1 MEIIRPAEF
10 YKKKTDAEYLADA
23 VVPLQMRF
31 TRSEENVSWPGK
43 SANCLS
49 PIAYHACVK
58 SVCSESSRDYTAT
71 GLVGGQK
78 GAFRSVG
85 LRHPNANPQGQALSK
100 DHDSGRQGENPQQLN
115 AEKGLPK
122 PGKVEQTPPLPAIQQ
137 AGFAENAQVK
147 LSGDPV
153 MAGADEKALL
163 QKSVDIQESATLKN
177 EGNPEIPMAAGQQL
191 NSDRATENPLK
202 GSSIDG
208 HTGRMDAKSLSQANN
223 IQTPAAASHQ
233 AIIETGKREGYQ
245 LKYQFK
251 FRQGEYV
258 TVERAGAAANRFK
271 IIASSSELRHQLMAA
286 NPHTPDSDWIIQ
298 GGDDKRKPLYPD
310 PEHRQQRHEP
320 RQQEDDE

>member
-1 MEIIRPAEF
+1 MEIIRSAEF
-10 YKKKTDAEYLADA
+10 YKKKTDAECLAEV

-43 SANCLS
+43 SASCLS

-58 SVCSESSRDYTAT
+58 SVCSASSRDHAATA
-71 GLVGGQK
+71 LMGGQK

-85 LRHPNANPQGQALSK
+85 LRHPNANHQGQALSK

-115 AEKGLPK
+115 AEKGLPEA
-122 PGKVEQTPPLPAIQQ
+122 GKVKQTPPLPAIQQ

-153 MAGADEKALL
+153 MAGTDEKVLL
-163 QKSVDIQESATLKN
+163 QKSVAIQESPTIKN
-177 EGNPEIPMAAGQQL
+177 EGNPENPMAAGQQL
-191 NSDRATENPLK
+191 NSDRVTGNTFK
-202 GSSIDG
+202 GSSNDG
-208 HTGRMDAKSLSQANN
+208 HTGRMETKSSSQANS

-258 TVERAGAAANRFK
+258 TVERAGAATNRFK
-271 IIASSSELRHQLMAA
+271 ILASSSELRHQLMAA
-286 NPHTPDSDWIIQ
+286 KPHTSDSDWIIQ

-310 PEHRQQRHEP
+310 PEHRQQRHRP
-320 RQQEDDE
+320 QQQEDDE